1 MIGDVHAARAAATA
15 VDPRHVLL
23 STIRLLCVCEAGADP
38 RVRSHRRADTPLG
51 ICDYTPSPLGPP
63 VYLCP
68 GCRRFFPWCQGAASE
83 DNPEFCDDCWAKA
96 RGTEGATAP

>member
-1 MIGDVHAARAAATA
+1 MNVATARAAAA
-15 VDPRHVLL
+15 AADPRHVRIE
-23 STIRLLCVCEAGADP
+23 TIRLLCVCAAGTDP
-38 RVRSHRRADTPLG
+38 RDRRYQRRDAALG

-83 DNPEFCDDCWAKA
+83 DNPELCDDCWAKA